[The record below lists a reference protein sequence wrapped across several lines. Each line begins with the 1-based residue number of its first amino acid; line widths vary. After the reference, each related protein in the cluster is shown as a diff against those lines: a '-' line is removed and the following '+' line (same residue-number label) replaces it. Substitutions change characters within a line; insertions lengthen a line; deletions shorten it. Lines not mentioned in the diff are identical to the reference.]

1 MREIT
6 LSQAGEVAG
15 QAELSN
21 TLIYNDH
28 ESDYNSEGKNCQKVW
43 AFSVKAISLNVRPSA
58 TLEESLLRLAG
69 KNLTSVQS
77 KILDYIYSREAGDA
91 HTYSWYVKSIAA
103 EMGVPE
109 STTKWCLNNL
119 RGMLLIEAGS
129 SLQKGIPLRLTYP
142 GLVVA
147 KGLSKSQVGCSK
159 EDFR

>member
-1 MREIT
+1 M
-6 LSQAGEVAG
+6 
-15 QAELSN
+15 
-21 TLIYNDH
+21 
-28 ESDYNSEGKNCQKVW
+28 
-43 AFSVKAISLNVRPSA
+43 
-58 TLEESLLRLAG
+58 RLAG

-77 KILDYIYSREAGDA
+77 KILEYIYRREAGDE

-129 SLQKGIPLRLTYP
+129 SMEKGIPLRLTYP

-147 KGLSKSQVGCSK
+147 KGLSRAQTGQAK
-159 EDFR
+159 EDYR